1 MINKDINS
9 VFKTIKEDIK
19 KNEDYKSSYWH
30 GLLDGINLDNYSKE
44 DKKLNGTFG
53 NISKINFFKSLYHNL
68 FQRILFYK
76 YDYKKDSIFKEM
88 EEICSSSDRN
98 LNLDSL
104 RHVFT
109 HKFLEPIYLKSNKLC
124 VIGDGRLNFSSIILK
139 KYNNIS
145 KLYHINLPEVL
156 FFELKLLQKLNLLK
170 IDDVKYITSK
180 EQLYEAE
187 TNPEI
192 KYLLF
197 SPNSSNLLLNNNIDL
212 FVNIASFQEINNNII
227 NKYLNII
234 KSNNAFFYH
243 CNRKF
248 KKLIGGEM
256 FSVNLF
262 DKYINAKVFS
272 GVCPWHNL
280 YYSLKPPFLLKYDG
294 IHIHELFYFGQ
305 TKNKKAIDQIKIPFL
320 KTKKFNLF
328 NVFKSLF
335 SKFIFILIYLIS
347 FNKKFHQLINH
358 YINEDCKTIKINNSK
373 LKFFN
378 PNQITNYR
386 ITNFFNK
393 EPETLKWI
401 NSFKDKSI
409 FWDIGANIGSY
420 SLYAAKIK
428 DLKVLAFEPEYNN
441 LELLSKNIRI
451 NNLSKQIKIFPIPLS
466 NKNSD
471 VEFKVSDITPGS
483 ALSSIT
489 DYDQNGLEIN
499 KSHYFST
506 FSMRLDDFCK
516 TFNTPEPDYLKI
528 DIDGA
533 EHLVLEGANDVI
545 ENLKSIL
552 IETNFNYHEQYI
564 NITKILLE
572 KNFILKSKFLF
583 DNTSQFNAIW
593 EKK

>member
-9 VFKTIKEDIK
+9 VLKTIKEDIK

-53 NISKINFFKSLYHNL
+53 NISNINLFKSLYHNL

-76 YDYKKDSIFKEM
+76 YDYKKDYIFKEM
-88 EEICSSSDRN
+88 QDICSSSDRN

-170 IDDVKYITSK
+170 NDGVKYITSK

-187 TNPEI
+187 NNPEI

-197 SPNSSNLLLNNNIDL
+197 SPNSSNLLIDNNIDL
-212 FVNIASFQEINNNII
+212 FVNIASFQEINKNII

-256 FSVNLF
+256 FRVDLF

-272 GVCPWHNL
+272 GICPWHNL

-320 KTKKFNLF
+320 KTKKFSLF
-328 NVFKSLF
+328 NFLKSVF
-335 SKFIFILIYLIS
+335 SKFILG
-347 FNKKFHQLINH
+347 KK
-358 YINEDCKTIKINNSK
+358 
-373 LKFFN
+373 
-378 PNQITNYR
+378 
-386 ITNFFNK
+386 
-393 EPETLKWI
+393 
-401 NSFKDKSI
+401 
-409 FWDIGANIGSY
+409 
-420 SLYAAKIK
+420 
-428 DLKVLAFEPEYNN
+428 
-441 LELLSKNIRI
+441 
-451 NNLSKQIKIFPIPLS
+451 
-466 NKNSD
+466 
-471 VEFKVSDITPGS
+471 
-483 ALSSIT
+483 
-489 DYDQNGLEIN
+489 
-499 KSHYFST
+499 
-506 FSMRLDDFCK
+506 
-516 TFNTPEPDYLKI
+516 
-528 DIDGA
+528 
-533 EHLVLEGANDVI
+533 
-545 ENLKSIL
+545 
-552 IETNFNYHEQYI
+552 
-564 NITKILLE
+564 
-572 KNFILKSKFLF
+572 
-583 DNTSQFNAIW
+583 
-593 EKK
+593 

>member
-1 MINKDINS
+1 MIKNSNS
-9 VFKTIKEDIK
+9 VFQNIKEDIK
-19 KNEDYKSSYWH
+19 KNEDFKSSYWQ
-30 GLLDGINLDNYSKE
+30 GLLEGIDLDNYSKE

-53 NISKINFFKSLYHNL
+53 NISKLNFFKSLYHNF

-76 YDYKKDSIFKEM
+76 YNYKNDPIFTGM
-88 EEICSSSDRN
+88 QDICSSSDRN

-139 KYNNIS
+139 KYSNIK

-156 FFELKLLQKLNLLK
+156 FFELKLLEKLNLLK

-187 TNPEI
+187 NNPEI
-192 KYLLF
+192 KYLLL
-197 SPNSSNLLLNNNIDL
+197 SPRSSDLLVDNDIDL
-212 FVNIASFQEINNNII
+212 FVNIASFQEIRKNII
-227 NKYLNII
+227 NKYIKII

-256 FSVNLF
+256 FRIDAFDEYVNE
-262 DKYINAKVFS
+262 KVFS
-272 GVCPWHNL
+272 GICPWHNI

-294 IHIHELFYFGQ
+294 VHIHELFYFGHF
-305 TKNKKAIDQIKIPFL
+305 KSKKVIEQIKIPFL
-320 KTKKFNLF
+320 KTKNTNLYYF
-328 NVFKSLF
+328 FKNIF
-335 SKFIFILIYLIS
+335 SKIIYIFIYLIS
-347 FNKKFHQLINH
+347 FNKRLHQLINF
-358 YINEDCKTIKINNSK
+358 YINQDCKTIKVNNRN
-373 LKFFN
+373 LKFYN

-386 ITNFFNK
+386 IVNFSKK
-393 EPETLKWI
+393 EPDTLKWI
-401 NSFKDKSI
+401 NSFKNDSI

-420 SLYAAKIK
+420 SLYAAKMK
-428 DLKVLAFEPEYNN
+428 DLKVLAFEPEYSN

-451 NNLSKQIKIFPIPLS
+451 NNLSKLIKIFPMPLS

-483 ALSSIT
+483 ALNSIT
-489 DYDQNGLEIN
+489 NYDQNGLEIN

-506 FSMRLDDFCK
+506 FSMKLDDLCK
-516 TFNTPEPDYLKI
+516 TFNLLQPDYLKI

-533 EHLVLEGANDVI
+533 EHLVLEGASDVMD
-545 ENLKSIL
+545 NLKSIL
-552 IETNFNYHEQYI
+552 IETNFNFHEQYI

-572 KNFILKSKFLF
+572 KNFILKSKFIF

-593 EKK
+593 EKKS